1 MLPGDVNRKRRA
13 LSASANDRY
22 PHGSERLSATL
33 YRFSAKE

>member
-13 LSASANDRY
+13 PSASANDRDA
-22 PHGSERLSATL
+22 HGSKRLSATL